1 MIEMTILGQAPS
13 KSNCYGV
20 RCIGR
25 NASMY
30 KKTAVKKYEKS
41 FISQIPAKYLNKNIE
56 YFMKVEIDCYY
67 DSRRPD
73 LDNSAK
79 VILDC
84 LQAAG
89 VIKNDNKVYELN
101 MTKNVRSGG
110 SRVDIR
116 ISESSLGA

>member
-20 RCIGR
+20 KCFGSKG
-25 NASMY
+25 SMY
-30 KKTAVKKYEKS
+30 KKAAVKKYERS

-56 YFMKVEIDCYY
+56 YYMKVDIDCYY

-116 ISESSLGA
+116 ISESSLGT